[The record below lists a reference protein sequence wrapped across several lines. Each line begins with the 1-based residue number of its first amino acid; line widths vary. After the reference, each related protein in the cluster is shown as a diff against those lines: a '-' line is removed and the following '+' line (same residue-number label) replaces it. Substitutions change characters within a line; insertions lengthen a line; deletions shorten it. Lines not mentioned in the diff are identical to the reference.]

1 MSFEQLTI
9 FQLFLNKIKIQNL
22 DSSYW
27 IQEIYNIQKQ
37 DIKNNKSVKISNVGG
52 YQSDPNIRKNPIF
65 FPLVQILNNYL
76 IDSFSNPNLRIK
88 DMWCNISSQHHCN
101 WHHSHSINNMQDSA
115 SGVLYLQTPLNCGDI
130 VFGHPYCFNVD
141 IYKHTPSINELLIFD
156 SRLVHRVEPNKSN
169 EDRISIAFNTE

>member
-9 FQLFLNKIKIQNL
+9 FKLFLNKIKIQNL

-37 DIKNNKSVKISNVGG
+37 DTENNKSNKVSNIGG
-52 YQSDPNIRKNPIF
+52 YQSDADILQNPIF
-65 FPLVQILNNYL
+65 YPLVQILNNYI

-88 DMWCNISSQHHCN
+88 GMWCNISSQHHCN
-101 WHHSHSINNMQDSA
+101 WHHSHSTNITEDNI
-115 SGVLYLQTPLNCGDI
+115 SGVLYLQTPLNCGNI
-130 VFGHPYCFNVD
+130 TFGHPYCFNLD
-141 IYKHTPSINELLIFD
+141 IYSHIPSRNELLMFD

-169 EDRISIAFNTE
+169 EDRISISFNT